1 MKKKI
6 ILSVVA
12 LVLVAAVSVA
22 GTLAWLT
29 AATAPVTNTFTV
41 GNIDITLTE
50 TTGTEYHM
58 VPGVEMAKDPC
69 VTVIG
74 GSEKCWLFVKV
85 EKSAT
90 FDAYIDSAIADG
102 WTELEAGV
110 YYRVVDAATA
120 DQAFGVLD
128 GDSITTKDTVGK
140 TEMDALAAEGAVMP
154 EITFTA
160 YAIQYAKFDTAAAA
174 WAELN
179 A

>member
-6 ILSVVA
+6 ILSAAA
-12 LVLVAAVSVA
+12 LVLVAAISVA
-22 GTLAWLT
+22 GTLAWLST
-29 AATAPVTNTFTV
+29 ATAPVTNTFTV
-41 GNIDITLTE
+41 GNIDIALTE

-74 GSEKCWLFVKV
+74 GSEKCWLFVEV

-110 YYRVVDAATA
+110 YYRIADASAI

-128 GDSITTKDTVGK
+128 GDSITTRDTIEK
-140 TEMDALAAEGAVMP
+140 SDMDALGEEGAVMP

-174 WAELN
+174 WAELHP
-179 A
+179 